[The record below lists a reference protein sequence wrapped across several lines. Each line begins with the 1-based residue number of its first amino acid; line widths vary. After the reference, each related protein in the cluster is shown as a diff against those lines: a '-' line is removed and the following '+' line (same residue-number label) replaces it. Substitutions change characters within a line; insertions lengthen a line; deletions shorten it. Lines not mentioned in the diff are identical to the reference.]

1 MGANHMLARAHTAG
15 DLSGDKNQAVTVIL
29 SQPYGCCVSDTH
41 MCLLVVGEGCCQ
53 AVAVGNQVVVGQG
66 WLHQKGV
73 EVHLQT
79 RAEVGQGWLHQKGV
93 EVHLRTR
100 AEVRQGWLHQKG
112 VEADLQSRAEV
123 GQGWLHQKGVEVH
136 LQTRAAAVV
145 VQMMVGVVSWTHWWV
160 VEEGGQRVLH
170 QAGSCT
176 PLYRRLWSAC
186 LQWPLWL
193 QREQQQQMH
202 QHIRAG
208 Q

>member
-53 AVAVGNQVVVGQG
+53 AVAVGNQVV
-66 WLHQKGV
+66 
-73 EVHLQT
+73 
-79 RAEVGQGWLHQKGV
+79 
-93 EVHLRTR
+93 
-100 AEVRQGWLHQKG
+100 
-112 VEADLQSRAEV
+112 V